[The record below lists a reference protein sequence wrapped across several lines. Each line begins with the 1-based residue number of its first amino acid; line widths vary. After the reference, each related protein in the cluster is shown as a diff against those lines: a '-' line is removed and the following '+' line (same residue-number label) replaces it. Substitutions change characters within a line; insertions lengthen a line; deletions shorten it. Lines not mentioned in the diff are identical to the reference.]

1 VIQQL
6 EISWILEERN
16 THHLRSLLII
26 YLRVIEF
33 ADSLDVE
40 EQVKVQILIMLKV
53 GKQAAK
59 LIRQILD
66 YCADATTE

>member
-1 VIQQL
+1 
-6 EISWILEERN
+6 
-16 THHLRSLLII
+16 LLII

-66 YCADATTE
+66 CCADATTE